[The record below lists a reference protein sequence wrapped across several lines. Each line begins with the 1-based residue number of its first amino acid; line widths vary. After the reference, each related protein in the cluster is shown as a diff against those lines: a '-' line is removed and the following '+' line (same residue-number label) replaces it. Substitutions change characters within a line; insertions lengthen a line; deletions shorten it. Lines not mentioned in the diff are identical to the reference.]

1 MPYMLKISMPCKI
14 KILAENYAYKTQFAE
29 WGFSVFIDFNGT
41 QLLFDTGQSGDCVLK
56 NAKTLNTS
64 LENIDAI
71 ILSHGH
77 YDHTGG
83 LNKILKAIGNKKIFA
98 HKEIFT
104 KRSTLENGKKTNSN
118 PFLKYKNF
126 FLSNNYPF
134 VFCDEIVQIKKDL
147 YLIGNVPITNSI
159 EKISDHFIISIDNI
173 KAPDT
178 FNDELHLVLDLP
190 QGLLIITGCAHRGLI
205 NIATHIKNTLNKN
218 IFGIMGGT
226 HLYEA
231 NHDQLNCVVNFIK
244 KENIQFFSPSHCTGM
259 ENIFTLK
266 NIFPDI
272 VFPSFC
278 GSTFTLG

>member
-1 MPYMLKISMPCKI
+1 MSLKIQ
-14 KILAENYAYKTQFAE
+14 ILSENYAYKTEHAE

-56 NAKTLNTS
+56 NAKTLKVA
-64 LENIDAI
+64 LENIEAI

-83 LNKILKAIGNKKIFA
+83 LKNILKTIGNKTVFA
-98 HKEIFT
+98 HQEIFT
-104 KRSTLENGKKTNSN
+104 RRFTLENSKKINSN
-118 PFLKYKNF
+118 PLLKDKKF

-134 VFCDEIVQIKKDL
+134 IFCTDIKKINKDL
-147 YLIGNVPITNSI
+147 YLIGNIPLANSL
-159 EKISDHFIISIDNI
+159 EKISDQFIMRDDNKI
-173 KAPDT
+173 TADT
-178 FNDELHLVLDLP
+178 FNDELHLVFDLP
-190 QGLLIITGCAHRGLI
+190 QGLLILTGCAHRGLV

-231 NHDQLNCVVNFIK
+231 NHEQLNYVVDFIK
-244 KENIQFFSPSHCTGM
+244 SENIQFFSPAHCTGM
-259 ENIFTLK
+259 ENIFTFKHL
-266 NIFPDI
+266 FPDI

-278 GSTFTLG
+278 GSSFTLNT